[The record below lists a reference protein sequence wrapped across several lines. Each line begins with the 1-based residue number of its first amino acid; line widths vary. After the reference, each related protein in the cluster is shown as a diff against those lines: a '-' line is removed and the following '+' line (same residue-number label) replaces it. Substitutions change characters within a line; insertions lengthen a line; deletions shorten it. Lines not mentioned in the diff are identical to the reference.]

1 MTTVQHK
8 GTGSAEP
15 VPATGTRSRWFTPAL
30 VVAAFL
36 AIGGALGGPGGKLAD
51 VQKNDSAAYLPSRA
65 ESAAVLAA
73 STRFS
78 GVESTPAIVVYSRPS
93 GLTDAD
99 EVEMTLFGFAV
110 VEHLSPVLP
119 GPPMGPIV
127 APDGTTAPVVVL
139 LIGSD
144 PKKMRD
150 SVDWRRQRATEAPG
164 LETHVAGPAAA
175 LTDLTEVF
183 GEVNGVL
190 LAVTGLAILLIL
202 VLVYRSPVLPFVVL
216 AVAGTALGMANG
228 TAYLL
233 AKAGLLTIS
242 GDAQGILD
250 VLVLGAATDYALLL
264 TARYRE
270 ELRRHEDRYEAMR
283 IAWRAAVEPIAAS
296 GGTVIAGLLC
306 LLASGLASTR
316 GLGPVAALGIGC
328 ALV

>member
-8 GTGSAEP
+8 GIGSADQ
-15 VPATGTRSRWFTPAL
+15 VPPTGTRYRWLAPAL

-99 EVEMTLFGFAV
+99 KVEMTLFGLAV
-110 VEHLSPVLP
+110 VVHL
-119 GPPMGPIV
+119 
-127 APDGTTAPVVVL
+127 
-139 LIGSD
+139 
-144 PKKMRD
+144 
-150 SVDWRRQRATEAPG
+150 
-164 LETHVAGPAAA
+164 
-175 LTDLTEVF
+175 
-183 GEVNGVL
+183 
-190 LAVTGLAILLIL
+190 
-202 VLVYRSPVLPFVVL
+202 SPVLPFVVL

-283 IAWRAAVEPIAAS
+283 IA
-296 GGTVIAGLLC
+296 
-306 LLASGLASTR
+306 
-316 GLGPVAALGIGC
+316 
-328 ALV
+328 